1 MDDKDYEILLALSQ
15 EKSISK
21 AAEKLFI
28 TQPALSKRIQKI
40 EKELDIQLLCRT
52 SKGVLLT
59 PLGEGIIPY
68 VQTISS
74 QNTLIHNYIS
84 ANRTEVGG
92 SLIAGISQNYS
103 RYTLP
108 NVLKKFSDNYPD
120 VSVTI
125 RTGKSN
131 HMYSLLQN
139 GIVNLAIVR
148 GEYKWEDGQ
157 IFLSSEPLCL
167 VTSEKYKTAPLS
179 SYPYIGRYSDS
190 SLQDQIDLWLEE
202 NQLTGT
208 KKKLQ
213 IDNIDTI
220 LEMIEI
226 GCGWSILPS
235 ICLKQFSGIVEPLY
249 FQDGTPFLRNTY
261 LLYHKNSMILPQ
273 LKFFIQSIIK
283 EEHPG
288 C

>member
-1 MDDKDYEILLALSQ
+1 MDDKDYEILLALS
-15 EKSISK
+15 EKKSISK

-52 SKGVLLT
+52 SKGILLT

-68 VQTISS
+68 VQTISN

-125 RTGKSN
+125 LTGKSN

-167 VTSEKYKTAPLS
+167 VTSEKYKTIPLS
-179 SYPYIGRYSDS
+179 SYPYIGRYTDS

-202 NQLTGT
+202 NQLIGT
-208 KKKLQ
+208 KKCFRL
-213 IDNIDTI
+213 IT
-220 LEMIEI
+220 L
-226 GCGWSILPS
+226 
-235 ICLKQFSGIVEPLY
+235 
-249 FQDGTPFLRNTY
+249 TPFW
-261 LLYHKNSMILPQ
+261 K
-273 LKFFIQSIIK
+273 
-283 EEHPG
+283 
-288 C
+288 